1 MADFVIIGYL
11 NPDAIRQSI
20 VRQYG
25 ENHYQFTPSSWFI
38 SDVGTTKD
46 VLDKLGLSGGK
57 LEAQAVIIKYDAY
70 SGYGPAAAW
79 KWLGQNSTGTANG

>member
-11 NPDAIRQSI
+11 NPDPLREAI

-38 SDVGTTKD
+38 TDVGTSKD
-46 VLDKLGLSGGK
+46 VMDKLGLSSGK
-57 LEAQAVIIKYDAY
+57 LGAQAVIIKYDAY
-70 SGYGPAAAW
+70 AGYGPAAAW
-79 KWLGQNSTGTANG
+79 KWLGQNSTATSNG